1 MKQDN
6 VLYVQMLGTFS
17 IALGDTKVDDN
28 SNRSRKIWLLLAYLA
43 YNRNRAVSQEELVT
57 LLWGNEDQGENPAG
71 ALKTAFWRARQMLE
85 PLGPSIGKDLII
97 RKGGTCRWNP
107 EIPTELDIDQFEY
120 LCRSGVSHED
130 ESERLEMLREALD
143 LYRGGFLSKMG
154 MEPWV
159 NPIAAYYQ
167 HVYTTA
173 LLHTL
178 PLLEERGRSQEI
190 ETLCTDAR
198 REDPY
203 NEVVH
208 QFLLRSITERGEY
221 ERAAMVYEEIRE
233 TLLTNLGITPAE
245 ETQNIHREIL
255 RNISGYAQPPEM
267 ILGQLREDSPS
278 TDAVVCDYA
287 TFKFVYQAEARA
299 AARRG
304 DAVHVCMFS
313 LTDENGKELARRSL
327 DRAMENLQIQIQRSL
342 RRSDLVSRCSA
353 SQFVVLLLQANY
365 ENSRMVCDRVVRA
378 FCRAYPHSPAKIH
391 PVVIPLE
398 PLTI

>member
-6 VLYVQMLGTFS
+6 VLHVQMLGTFS

-173 LLHTL
+173 LLHAL

-353 SQFVVLLLQANY
+353 SQFILMLPHANY
-365 ENSRMVCDRVVRA
+365 ENSCMVCSRISRS
-378 FCRAYPHSPAKIH
+378 FFRQYPHSPVDIRYS
-391 PVVIPLE
+391 VQPLD
-398 PLTI
+398 PRI